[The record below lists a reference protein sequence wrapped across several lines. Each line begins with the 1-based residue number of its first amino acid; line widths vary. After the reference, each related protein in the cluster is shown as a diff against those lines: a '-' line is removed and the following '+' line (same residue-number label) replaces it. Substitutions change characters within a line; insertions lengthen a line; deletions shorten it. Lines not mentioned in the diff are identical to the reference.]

1 MKLIAISGWKKSGK
15 DTAGELL
22 INDYGFKRISF
33 AGPLKDKVAQDF
45 NMTRAEQDDQS
56 LKEQPLMDY
65 PVIPKDGFA
74 LNLVKFMYRE
84 FRDAKG
90 RIPLDLHIDAS
101 GAVMGVMA
109 YPNQINRGEELA
121 QLYWTRRAMQI
132 LEGSG
137 KRTVDS
143 NYWVKQAIAS
153 IDNQTI
159 IHATADMKATME
171 REKKVN
177 NFVITDLRYKS
188 EVEPLRAAFGKRLL
202 TVRVNRFDSTESTD
216 PSERDLDNYPFDV
229 VIENKGT
236 LEEFLAKVKSIL

>member
-22 INDYGFKRISF
+22 INEYGFKRISF
-33 AGPLKDKVAQDF
+33 AGPLKDKVAADF
-45 NMTRAEQDDQS
+45 NMTREEQDDQN
-56 LKEQPLMDY
+56 LKEQPLFDY
-65 PVIPKDGFA
+65 PVLPKDKFA

-101 GAVMGVMA
+101 GAVMGIMS
-109 YPNQINRGEELA
+109 YPDAINRQEDLA

-143 NYWVKQAIAS
+143 NYWVKQAIAKIDSS
-153 IDNQTI
+153 IVY
-159 IHATADMKATME
+159 HATADMKATTE
-171 REKKVN
+171 REAKVN

-188 EVEPLRAAFGKRLL
+188 EVEPLRAAFGKDLL
-202 TVRVNRFDSTESTD
+202 TVRVNRFDSTESID
-216 PSERDLDNYPFDV
+216 PSERDLDNYKFDV
-229 VIENKGT
+229 VLENKGT
-236 LEEFLAKVKSIL
+236 LEEFLAKVKGLV